1 MSKTETAG
9 TQKKHPMLSEPVSK
23 LLPQFAIPA
32 IMANLVSALYNI
44 VDQIFI
50 GNKVGYYGNAATNVA
65 FPNTTVCMALGLLI
79 GVGSASNFNLELG
92 RGNETKAQ
100 KVAGTSLGTLL
111 LAGVFLLT
119 VIGLFMHPMLVFF
132 GATDEILSYAE
143 TYVTITMWGI
153 PFLLISTGGNQL
165 IRSDGSPRWS
175 MACMVSGAV
184 INIILDYVF
193 VYRCDWGIAGAA
205 AATVIGQVVSA
216 ALVAAYIPRFKNIHL
231 SVRDFC
237 PRGRV
242 LLSIV
247 ALGLTPM
254 FNNLSNLVVQLVLNN
269 LLRSYGAVS
278 VYGSEIPLAV
288 AGIVTKINTIF
299 GAVVLG
305 IANGLQPIAGFNYG
319 AGQYQRVQEAY
330 RLGRKLCFFLSIG
343 AFLCF
348 ELLTEP
354 IISLFGA
361 ENELYMQFA
370 TSYLRIFLFCTF
382 LNGVQILSTIFF
394 SVIGKAKKGAFLAVT
409 RQVLLLIP
417 FLVLFSVLGGVDGIK
432 YAGPAADTAAFIV
445 TMWMIH
451 REFREING
459 VRASQK
465 STSL

>member
-1 MSKTETAG
+1 MSNSTNTETG
-9 TQKKHPMLSEPVSK
+9 TRHPMLTEPVSR
-23 LLPQFAIPA
+23 LLPKFAIPA
-32 IMANLVSALYNI
+32 ITANLVSALYNI

-65 FPNTTVCMALGLLI
+65 FPITTICMALGLLI

-92 RGNETKAQ
+92 KGNEKRAQ
-100 KVAGTSLGTLL
+100 QVAGTAFGTL
-111 LAGVFLLT
+111 VLT
-119 VIGLFMHPMLVFF
+119 GIAILVIIGLFMHPMLVFF

-143 TYVTITMWGI
+143 TYVSITMWGI
-153 PFLLISTGGNQL
+153 PFLLLSTGGNQL
-165 IRSDGSPRWS
+165 IRSDGSPKWS
-175 MACMVSGAV
+175 MSCMVSGAIV
-184 INIILDYVF
+184 NVILDYIF
-193 VYRCDWGIAGAA
+193 VYICDWGIAGAA
-205 AATVIGQVVSA
+205 GATVIGQVVSA
-216 ALVAAYIPRFKNIHL
+216 ALVVFYLPRFQNIRL
-231 SVRDFC
+231 SFRDFC
-237 PRGRV
+237 PQRRV
-242 LLSIV
+242 LLSIA

-299 GAVVLG
+299 GAIVLG

-319 AGQYQRVQEAY
+319 AKKYERVQSAY
-330 RLGRKLCFFLSIG
+330 QLGRNLCFVISIA

-348 ELLTEP
+348 ELLTTP

-370 TSYLRIFLFCTF
+370 VSYLRVFLFCTF
-382 LNGVQILSTIFF
+382 LNGVQMLSTIFF
-394 SVIGKAKKGAFLAVT
+394 SVIGKARKGAFLAVT

-417 FLVLFSVLGGVDGIK
+417 FLILFSVIAGVDGIK
-432 YAGPAADTAAFIV
+432 YAGPVADAVAFVI

-451 REFREING
+451 SEFKNIHSEKVN
-459 VRASQK
+459 A
-465 STSL
+465 

>member
-1 MSKTETAG
+1 MSNPVKTETG
-9 TQKKHPMLSEPVSK
+9 GRHPMLTEPVSK

-32 IMANLVSALYNI
+32 ITANLVSALYNI

-65 FPNTTVCMALGLLI
+65 FPITTICMALGLLI

-92 RGNETKAQ
+92 KGNEKRAQ
-100 KVAGTSLGTLL
+100 KVAGTALGTLL
-111 LAGVFLLT
+111 LLGIGVL
-119 VIGLFMHPMLVFF
+119 VIIGLFMHPMLVFF
-132 GATDEILSYAE
+132 GATDEILNYAE
-143 TYVTITMWGI
+143 TYVGITMWGV

-165 IRSDGSPRWS
+165 IRSDGSPKWS
-175 MACMVSGAV
+175 MSCMVSGAI
-184 INIILDYVF
+184 INVILDYVF
-193 VYRCDWGIAGAA
+193 VYMYEWGIAGAA
-205 AATVIGQVVSA
+205 AATVIGQIVSA
-216 ALVAAYIPRFKNIHL
+216 ALVAVYIPRFRNIRL
-231 SVRDFC
+231 SVRDFI
-237 PRGRV
+237 PQGKV
-242 LLSIV
+242 LLSIA

-254 FNNLSNLVVQLVLNN
+254 FNNLSNLVVQLALNN

-288 AGIVTKINTIF
+288 AGIVTKINMIF
-299 GAVVLG
+299 SSVVLG

-319 AGQYQRVQEAY
+319 ARQYGRVQSAY
-330 RLGRKLCFFLSIG
+330 QLGRRLCFIISVA

-354 IISLFGA
+354 IIALFGA

-370 TSYLRIFLFCTF
+370 VPYLRVFLFCTF

-417 FLVLFSVLGGVDGIK
+417 FLVLFSVLNGVDGIK
-432 YAGPAADTAAFIV
+432 YAGPAADTVAFVI

-451 REFREING
+451 AEFKQIQEL
-459 VRASQK
+459 K
-465 STSL
+465 PEYPE